1 MIKKIIYTFTSRI
14 GIAIINLVIA
24 VILSRWLGA
33 ELKGVQS
40 LLLIYISL
48 ITTITG
54 FAGISSLSY
63 LLPKSPKAN
72 YLIASTIWSFATC
85 TIIYL
90 LSTTLH
96 LIPPQYIFSIIAISL
111 LNSLGNNN
119 LSILL
124 YKERIRE
131 YNKAMLLQPVI
142 LVLMIA
148 AFFVVTRT
156 LTISNYLD
164 SLLISYILFLLISIP
179 GLKYLQKFDGSNSS
193 KSIIYDLRQL
203 LKYGFYNQTA
213 TIIQLASFRGAY
225 FIIEKYCTTSEVG
238 IYSNAVSI
246 TESIWLISRSISLVM
261 YSKIINTESTIKQRK
276 LIIRFS
282 QITFYIQLPAIL
294 LISVIPAQFYVYIF
308 GKDFYAMKTT
318 IVFLLPGVL
327 LYGQSLISGHYF
339 SGTGNHKINT
349 LSNLGGMIVL
359 LISSFFL
366 IPHLAL
372 VGAAIS
378 TFLGYFTLLLIQSY
392 YLKKKLQIGF
402 VNFIGSRNKIVT
414 YHHFLKKMYFKI
426 NKRKL

>member
-72 YLIASTIWSFATC
+72 YLIASTIWSFTIC

-96 LIPPQYIFSIIAISL
+96 LIPTQYIFSIIAISL
-111 LNSLGNNN
+111 VSSLGNNN

-124 YKERIRE
+124 YKEKIRE
-131 YNKAMLLQPVI
+131 YNRAMLLQPVI

-156 LTISNYLD
+156 LTISNYLV
-164 SLLISYILFLLISIP
+164 SLLISYILFLLISIS
-179 GLKYLQKFDGSNSS
+179 GLKYLQKLNDSNSS